1 MSEYVI
7 WFDDLG
13 MNDVDRVGGKNAS
26 LGEMISQL
34 SQLGVSVPGG
44 FATTADAFRDFLQQS
59 GLNDRIIA
67 ELDGFDIDD
76 VKNLA
81 LVGKKI
87 RQWIVET
94 PFPEALNAAVV
105 EAYAKLVDG
114 NESMSFAVRSSATAE
129 DLPDASFAGQQ
140 ETFLNI
146 RGLDNIMIAIKEVF
160 AW

>member
-7 WFDDLG
+7 WFNDLG

-34 SQLGVSVPGG
+34 SQVGVSVPGG

-67 ELDGFDIDD
+67 ALDGFDIED

-81 LVGKKI
+81 VVGKKI

-114 NESMSFAVRSSATAE
+114 NDAMSFTSRLGHACLTMK
-129 DLPDASFAGQQ
+129 LPFI
-140 ETFLNI
+140 F
-146 RGLDNIMIAIKEVF
+146 
-160 AW
+160 